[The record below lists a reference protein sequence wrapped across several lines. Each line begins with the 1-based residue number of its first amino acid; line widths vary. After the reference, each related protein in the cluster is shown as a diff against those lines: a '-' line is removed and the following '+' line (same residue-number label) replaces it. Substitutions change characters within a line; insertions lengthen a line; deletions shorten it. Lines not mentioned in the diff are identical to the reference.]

1 MSKPNAIADLMVK
14 LSIDPMLRRRFQ
26 EDPAALKEELG
37 LSDEDLE
44 LVAGGNP
51 AQIGESL
58 GGDAPVGC
66 FIMFVDE
73 AETPG

>member
-1 MSKPNAIADLMVK
+1 MSKPNALADLMVK
-14 LSIDPMLRRRFQ
+14 LSVDPMLRRRFQ
-26 EDPAALKEELG
+26 ENPAALKEELG

-44 LVAGGNP
+44 LVAGGDS

-66 FIMFVDE
+66 YILFVDE
-73 AETPG
+73 AETSG